1 MGQFILRRLGV
12 MLLTALCLTFI
23 VFFLTNLYPN
33 LEKLAKTQGNQRMSD
48 VAVTSWL
55 SSRGY
60 RSAIDPQIIQQA
72 NNDEISSEDFA
83 NAVGGFDFRLF
94 RNYGEWLGIVPG
106 YVIEDEKGDVRARC
120 ANHSTPD
127 ETTSTFCGIIQ
138 GSWGLSTVF
147 KDEVGTIISKRLGL
161 TGWLMLFVMLLMVP
175 TALIVGVLAG
185 MREGSR
191 LDRSLSTFSIASTA
205 TPEYVSGVIFITL
218 LASSVGVKWFKGT
231 ATSAADD
238 ITFENFFLPV
248 LTISLYG
255 MGYIARMTRASM
267 TEVMTAQYVRTA
279 RLKGVSFRNIVLKHA
294 LRNALIAPF
303 TVIMLQFPWLLNGV
317 VIVETLF
324 NYKGFGWTLVQAAGN
339 NDIDL
344 LLACSVAAVFV
355 VLVTQL
361 ISDIGYVFLNPR
373 IRIA

>member
-1 MGQFILRRLGV
+1 MGLFILRRVGV
-12 MLLTALCLTFI
+12 MILTALCLTFI

-48 VAVTSWL
+48 EAVTSYL
-55 SSRGY
+55 GKNGY
-60 RSAIDPQIIQQA
+60 LQPLPIK
-72 NNDEISSEDFA
+72 
-83 NAVGGFDFRLF
+83 
-94 RNYGEWLGIVPG
+94 YGQWLGVLPG
-106 YVIEDEKGDVRARC
+106 YMFENDDGTVTGRC
-120 ANHSTPD
+120 IKRGMEPADAP
-127 ETTSTFCGIIQ
+127 TFCGILQ
-138 GSWGLSTVF
+138 GDWGQSTVF
-147 KDEVGTIISKRLGL
+147 KDEVGKIVSTRLGL

-175 TALIVGVLAG
+175 SALIVGVLAG
-185 MREGSR
+185 MREGSK

-218 LASSVGVKWFKGT
+218 FASSAGVKWFKGT
-231 ATSAADD
+231 ATSAADS

-248 LTISLYG
+248 LTIALYG

-267 TEVMTAQYVRTA
+267 TEVMTAQYIRTA
-279 RLKGVSFRNIVLKHA
+279 RLKGVSFGNIVLKHA

-339 NDIDL
+339 NDIEL
-344 LLACSVAAVFV
+344 LLACSVVAVFV

>member
-1 MGQFILRRLGV
+1 MI
-12 MLLTALCLTFI
+12 LTALCLTFI

-48 VAVTSWL
+48 EAVTSYL
-55 SSRGY
+55 GKNGY
-60 RSAIDPQIIQQA
+60 LQPLPIK
-72 NNDEISSEDFA
+72 
-83 NAVGGFDFRLF
+83 
-94 RNYGEWLGIVPG
+94 YGQWLGVLPG
-106 YVIEDEKGDVRARC
+106 YMFENDDGTVTGRC
-120 ANHSTPD
+120 IKRGMEPADAP
-127 ETTSTFCGIIQ
+127 TFCGILQ
-138 GSWGLSTVF
+138 GDWGQSTVF
-147 KDEVGTIISKRLGL
+147 KDEVGKIVSTRLGL

-175 TALIVGVLAG
+175 SALIVGVLAG
-185 MREGSR
+185 MREGSK

-218 LASSVGVKWFKGT
+218 FASSAGVKWFKGT
-231 ATSAADD
+231 ATSAADN

-248 LTISLYG
+248 LTIALYG

-267 TEVMTAQYVRTA
+267 TEVMTAQYIRTA
-279 RLKGVSFRNIVLKHA
+279 RLKGVSFGNIVLKHA

-339 NDIDL
+339 NDIEL
-344 LLACSVAAVFV
+344 LLACSVVAVFV
-355 VLVTQL
+355 VLVTQR